1 VAQRLG
7 KRLGDGPHGLH
18 ALSLGHEGLRQG
30 LGERLGQGRQGQV
43 TCRTG
48 VAAMLA
54 DVGRENALSGAVGE
68 TSPESHP
75 ASW

>member
-1 VAQRLG
+1 MFTKPGTCQGLPAEDVAQRLG

-43 TCRTG
+43 T
-48 VAAMLA
+48 
-54 DVGRENALSGAVGE
+54 
-68 TSPESHP
+68 
-75 ASW
+75 